1 MAGQLRGLTPEDLLK
16 VVEEKSSRSFKFGD
30 GNTVLSTKAVA
41 IPATIG
47 NDDGLLKS
55 VIENDL
61 PLLLTKGSMKKINVT
76 VDFANDKVSF
86 LDQNVD
92 IILTSSGHYAVPIS
106 RTEKLL
112 DNMDST
118 DDSEKVFLTIN
129 NLSSES
135 CDQKKQSSKETAL
148 PIWLFQF
155 GKTKEIVA
163 VC

>member
-1 MAGQLRGLTPEDLLK
+1 
-16 VVEEKSSRSFKFGD
+16 
-30 GNTVLSTKAVA
+30 
-41 IPATIG
+41 
-47 NDDGLLKS
+47 
-55 VIENDL
+55 
-61 PLLLTKGSMKKINVT
+61 MKKINVT

-92 IILTSSGHYAVPIS
+92 IILTSSGHYGVPIS